1 MPKKLEIKLRREARK
16 LGYKGKKLNEF
27 VRDNLYP
34 SVESTIKPAE
44 KIVKKIVEKIVKKKR
59 GRPKK

>member
-34 SVESTIKPAE
+34 IKPIESEMVEPE
-44 KIVKKIVEKIVKKKR
+44 KIEKKR